1 MVSNLYLF
9 VVGYVYSKLTTTYT
23 CWMTDVL
30 SKFQACLNVKI
41 PIFDDQ
47 SNYMAWALVWT
58 ESNWNGSDWCDWWH
72 TKKKLKPK
80 LSAIFIHFLSLI
92 LLFNIFFVN
101 YWILIF
107 LKQLANYKV
116 AGEVLK
122 RFLWFF
128 IWKLISIISLFL
140 NIYTF
145 FLLKY
150 YI

>member
-92 LLFNIFFVN
+92 FICIVSSFFSSLQNKFNMLSDSVLLFSTLVMIRSCCDVN
-101 YWILIF
+101 FSGKKISAL
-107 LKQLANYKV
+107 L
-116 AGEVLK
+116 
-122 RFLWFF
+122 
-128 IWKLISIISLFL
+128 KLI
-140 NIYTF
+140 YVM
-145 FLLKY
+145 K
-150 YI
+150 